1 MAPARIRL
9 LAACLVGYVAAVVL
23 GRLAVL
29 QDTGLA
35 LFWPAAGV
43 AALWMLRGRTAR
55 EVALDGAL
63 LMLTTTA
70 YFAWSIGPL
79 AGLALGVANLGQG
92 LVVRLLHS
100 RIVRRP
106 FLEDQAPGIGTAWDM
121 LRLAAVSVA
130 AGVVGALPG
139 SLAVEASGG
148 AWTWMVPVTWVVRN
162 ACGTFVVAGAVLAVV
177 SARRERP
184 PGQPRLTSEPR
195 RGTGVELGVVLAT
208 TVVAGVLVFSA
219 PAGMPLAFLL
229 IGTSSWVGFRFSP
242 AVGAVHSLVFGSLV
256 VVGTLA
262 GWGPFG
268 AVDDLALR
276 ALVVQSFVAL
286 TTALGLM
293 LALGVAEKAALHARL
308 RASEASATARAEL
321 LDAVTESI
329 TDGICV
335 TDSWGHVVLANSAAA
350 ELAGNDGH
358 GHHVHDPDDP
368 GFLRGDGTR
377 VPPWELPHARALR
390 GERVDAVDVV
400 RVDPVTGLE
409 RILQTTAV
417 PLHHTASPASP
428 DATEG
433 VEAGP
438 LAVVLLHDATRD
450 RAEKRMLENFAG
462 VVAHDLKG
470 PLTGVLSWSEMA
482 REQLDTDDPA
492 AAASARDS
500 LARIHRSA
508 LQMNQLITDLLDYTL
523 TGSAELHVV
532 DHSLDDVVDQVV
544 ADLHTTPGEPPLVEH
559 GPLGHVLADALLTR
573 QLVTNLLGNAVKY
586 VEPGTRPHVT
596 LEAVRQGDQ
605 LQVRVTDNGIGI
617 PSSERGRVFDSFFR
631 ASSTTGAYPGTG
643 LGLAICARAVERHGG
658 TISARE
664 GRGGVGTTM
673 TFTLPA
679 TPGVLPLPPDP
690 DVQEAPR
697 SRRSRCC
704 PRRRRRTPRPERHR
718 RPRTRPPPRPSSRT
732 LRPPLSGRAGPPA
745 RSRHRGARAPR
756 RRSAA
761 RRARTRWPWPPRS
774 GRRW

>member
-9 LAACLVGYVAAVVL
+9 LVGCLVGYLAAVVL

-55 EVALDGAL
+55 EVTLDGAL
-63 LMLTTTA
+63 LMATTAA
-70 YFAWSIGPL
+70 YFAWAVGPL

-92 LVVRLLHS
+92 LVVRLLHA
-100 RIVRRP
+100 RITRRP
-106 FLEDQAPGIGTAWDM
+106 FAGDQVAGIGTAWDM

-130 AGVVGALPG
+130 AGAAGALPG

-148 AWTWMVPVTWVVRN
+148 TFSWMVPVTWVVRN

-177 SARRERP
+177 SARREQHRGRP
-184 PGQPRLTSEPR
+184 QLTSEPR
-195 RGTGVELGVVLAT
+195 RGSGVELAAVLAITVLAGVV
-208 TVVAGVLVFSA
+208 VFSA

-256 VVGTLA
+256 LVCTLL

-286 TTALGLM
+286 TTALVLM

-335 TDSWGHVVLANSAAA
+335 SDSWGHVVLANSAAA

-368 GFLRGDGTR
+368 GFLRPDGTR
-377 VPPWELPHARALR
+377 VPLQDLPHARALR

-409 RILQTTAV
+409 RVLQTTAV
-417 PLHHTASPASP
+417 PLHHTAPPASP

-450 RAEKRMLENFAG
+450 RAEKRILENFAG

-470 PLTGVLSWSEMA
+470 PLTGVLSWSEMG
-482 REQLDTDDPA
+482 REQLARAGDPDA
-492 AAASARDS
+492 VDSARGS
-500 LARIHRSA
+500 LDRIHRSA
-508 LQMNQLITDLLDYTL
+508 VQMNQLITDLLDYTL
-523 TGSAELHVV
+523 AGSAELHLVE
-532 DHSLDDVVDQVV
+532 HSLDDVVDQVV
-544 ADLHTTPGEPPLVEH
+544 ADLHTADGEPPLVEH
-559 GPLGHVLADALLTR
+559 GVLGHVLADALLTR
-573 QLVTNLLGNAVKY
+573 QLITNLLGNAVKY
-586 VEPGTRPHVT
+586 VDPGTRPHVVV
-596 LEAVRQGDQ
+596 EAVRRGDQ
-605 LQVRVTDNGIGI
+605 LQVQVTDNGVGI
-617 PSSERGRVFDSFFR
+617 PSVERGRVFDSFFR
-631 ASSTTGAYPGTG
+631 SSSTTGAYPGTG
-643 LGLAICARAVERHGG
+643 LGLAICARAVQRHGG
-658 TISARE
+658 SISARE
-664 GRGGVGTTM
+664 GRDGVGTTM
-673 TFTLPA
+673 TFVLPA
-679 TPGVLPLPPDP
+679 AATPTVAPAPDDVLVL
-690 DVQEAPR
+690 E
-697 SRRSRCC
+697 
-704 PRRRRRTPRPERHR
+704 E
-718 RPRTRPPPRPSSRT
+718 
-732 LRPPLSGRAGPPA
+732 PPLEALAVEALADQVLADQVLADQVLADQVLAVEVPEPEIAVIEVAPSEEPAPPA
-745 RSRHRGARAPR
+745 
-756 RRSAA
+756 
-761 RRARTRWPWPPRS
+761 PPVATD
-774 GRRW
+774 

>member
-9 LAACLVGYVAAVVL
+9 VLACAVGYLAAVVV

-29 QDTGLA
+29 PDTGLA

-43 AALWMLRGRTAR
+43 AALWMLSGRSAR
-55 EVALDGAL
+55 EVTLDGVL

-70 YFAWSIGPL
+70 YFAWVLGPL
-79 AGLALGVANLGQG
+79 AGLVLGVANLGQG
-92 LVVRLLHS
+92 LVVRLLHA

-106 FLEDQAPGIGTAWDM
+106 FLGDQAPGIGTAWDM

-148 AWTWMVPVTWVVRN
+148 TWTWMVPVTWVVRN

-177 SARRERP
+177 SARREQRP
-184 PGQPRLTSEPR
+184 GRPRLTSEPR
-195 RGTGVELGVVLAT
+195 RGAGIELGAVLAT
-208 TVVAGVLVFSA
+208 TMIAVVLVFSA

-242 AVGAVHSLVFGSLV
+242 AVGAVHSLVFGFLV
-256 VVGTLA
+256 VVCTLA

-268 AVDDLALR
+268 AGADVALR
-276 ALVVQSFVAL
+276 ALVVQLFVAL
-286 TTALGLM
+286 ITALVLM
-293 LALGVAEKAALHARL
+293 LALGVAEKTALHARL

-358 GHHVHDPDDP
+358 GNHVHDPDDP
-368 GFLRGDGTR
+368 GFLRSDGTR
-377 VPPWELPHARALR
+377 VPPQDLPHARALL

-400 RVDPVTGLE
+400 RVDPVTGVE
-409 RILQTTAV
+409 RVLQTTAV

-462 VVAHDLKG
+462 VVAHDLKT

-482 REQLDTDDPA
+482 REQLEQVEDPVA
-492 AAASARDS
+492 VGSALGS
-500 LARIHRSA
+500 LDRIHRSA
-508 LQMNQLITDLLDYTL
+508 VQMNQLITDLLHYTL
-523 TGSAELHVV
+523 AGSAELHVV
-532 DHSLDDVVDQVV
+532 AISLDDVVDRVA
-544 ADLHTTPGEPPLVEH
+544 ADLHTGRGEVPLIEH

-573 QLVTNLLGNAVKY
+573 QLITNLLGNAVKY
-586 VEPGTRPHVT
+586 VDPGTRPHVT
-596 LEAVRQGDQ
+596 VEAVRRGDQ
-605 LQVRVTDNGIGI
+605 LQVRVTDNGVGI

-631 ASSTTGAYPGTG
+631 SSSTTGAYPGTG

-664 GRGGVGTTM
+664 GRDGVGTTM

-679 TPGVLPLPPDP
+679 AAPAVVAPADDGVLLL
-690 DVQEAPR
+690 E
-697 SRRSRCC
+697 
-704 PRRRRRTPRPERHR
+704 E
-718 RPRTRPPPRPSSRT
+718 
-732 LRPPLSGRAGPPA
+732 PPLEDLAVEALADQNLAVETLVGEVLAGGTPLVDTLLVDNRATDTRATDTMVAEPEGSNPA
-745 RSRHRGARAPR
+745 ASPGATA
-756 RRSAA
+756 
-761 RRARTRWPWPPRS
+761 
-774 GRRW
+774 

>member
-9 LAACLVGYVAAVVL
+9 AAACLVGYVAAVLL

-43 AALWMLRGRTAR
+43 AALWMLRGRTTR
-55 EVALDGAL
+55 EVTVDGAL
-63 LMLTTTA
+63 LMVSTTA
-70 YFAWSIGPL
+70 YFAWAVGPV
-79 AGLALGVANLGQG
+79 AGVALGIANLGQG
-92 LVVRLLHS
+92 LVVRLLHA
-100 RIVRRP
+100 RLARRP
-106 FLEDQAPGIGTAWDM
+106 FAADQAPGIGTAWDM

-130 AGVVGALPG
+130 AGVVGAVPG

-148 AWTWMVPVTWVVRN
+148 TWSWMVPVSWVVRN
-162 ACGTFVVAGAVLAVV
+162 ACGTFVVAGAVLAVA
-177 SARRERP
+177 SARHERR
-184 PGQPRLTSEPR
+184 PGQPRLTSEHR
-195 RGTGVELGVVLAT
+195 RGAGLELGVVLAT

-219 PAGMPLAFLL
+219 PAGLPLAFLL

-256 VVGTLA
+256 LVGTLA

-293 LALGVAEKAALHARL
+293 LSLGVAEKAALHSRL
-308 RASEASATARAEL
+308 RSSEASATARAEL

-350 ELAGNDGH
+350 DLAGNDGH

-368 GFLRGDGTR
+368 GFLRSDGTR
-377 VPPWELPHARALR
+377 VPPQDLPHARALR

-417 PLHHTASPASP
+417 PLHHTAPPASY

-482 REQLDTDDPA
+482 REQLEQLDDPA
-492 AAASARDS
+492 AARSARDS

-508 LQMNQLITDLLDYTL
+508 MQMNQLITDLLDYTL
-523 TGSAELHVV
+523 AGSAALHVV
-532 DHSLDDVVDQVV
+532 DQSLDDVVDQVV
-544 ADLHTTPGEPPLVEH
+544 ADLQDTPGETPLVEH
-559 GPLGHVLADALLTR
+559 GQLGHVLADALLTR

-586 VEPGTRPHVT
+586 VDPGTRPHVT
-596 LEAVRQGDQ
+596 LEAVRRGDQ
-605 LQVRVTDNGIGI
+605 LQVRVTDNGVGI
-617 PSSERGRVFDSFFR
+617 PSSERARVFDSFFR
-631 ASSTTGAYPGTG
+631 SSTTTGAYPGTG

-679 TPGVLPLPPDP
+679 APSGPALVPSPEDDVLVLTEPPLEVLAVEALADQAVAVEPEAWPASP
-690 DVQEAPR
+690 APEAPV
-697 SRRSRCC
+697 
-704 PRRRRRTPRPERHR
+704 
-718 RPRTRPPPRPSSRT
+718 
-732 LRPPLSGRAGPPA
+732 
-745 RSRHRGARAPR
+745 APT
-756 RRSAA
+756 A
-761 RRARTRWPWPPRS
+761 TD
-774 GRRW
+774 

>member
-9 LAACLVGYVAAVVL
+9 LVVCLVGYVAAVVL

-43 AALWMLRGRTAR
+43 AALWVLRGRSSR
-55 EVALDGAL
+55 EVRLDGVL

-70 YFAWSIGPL
+70 YFAWVVGPL

-92 LVVRLLHS
+92 LVVRLLHA

-106 FLEDQAPGIGTAWDM
+106 FLGDQAPGIGTAWDM

-148 AWTWMVPVTWVVRN
+148 TWTWMVPVTWVVRN

-177 SARRERP
+177 SARREQR

-195 RGTGVELGVVLAT
+195 RGAGVELGAVLAT
-208 TVVAGVLVFSA
+208 TVLAGVLVFSA

-229 IGTSSWVGFRFSP
+229 IATSSWVGFRFSP

-256 VVGTLA
+256 LVCTLA

-286 TTALGLM
+286 TTALVLM

-308 RASEASATARAEL
+308 RASEAGATARAEL
-321 LDAVTESI
+321 LDAVTQSI

-368 GFLRGDGTR
+368 GFLRSDGTR
-377 VPPWELPHARALR
+377 VPPQDLPHARALR

-409 RILQTTAV
+409 RVLQTTAV
-417 PLHHTASPASP
+417 PLHHSAPPTSP

-482 REQLDTDDPA
+482 LEQLEQLDDPA
-492 AAASARDS
+492 AAGSARSS
-500 LARIHRSA
+500 LDRIHRSA
-508 LQMNQLITDLLDYTL
+508 VQMNQLITDLLDYTL
-523 TGSAELHVV
+523 AGSAELHVV
-532 DHSLDDVVDQVV
+532 DQSLDDVVDQVV
-544 ADLHTTPGEPPLVEH
+544 ADLHTVEDEPPRVEH
-559 GPLGHVLADALLTR
+559 GPLGHVLADGLLIR

-586 VEPGTRPHVT
+586 VDPGTRPHVT
-596 LEAVRQGDQ
+596 LEAVRRGDQ
-605 LQVRVTDNGIGI
+605 LQVRVTDNGVGI

-631 ASSTTGAYPGTG
+631 SASTTGAYPGTG

-664 GRGGVGTTM
+664 GRDGVGTTM
-673 TFTLPA
+673 IFTLPA
-679 TPGVLPLPPDP
+679 ATV
-690 DVQEAPR
+690 VQEETAVREVPQAPE
-697 SRRSRCC
+697 
-704 PRRRRRTPRPERHR
+704 PAPEQI
-718 RPRTRPPPRPSSRT
+718 PPPSSGT
-732 LRPPLSGRAGPPA
+732 VSGAA
-745 RSRHRGARAPR
+745 AAPEDPTA
-756 RRSAA
+756 SV
-761 RRARTRWPWPPRS
+761 ART
-774 GRRW
+774 

>member
-1 MAPARIRL
+1 MTPARIRVVV
-9 LAACLVGYVAAVVL
+9 AWVGCYLVAVVL

-43 AALWMLRGRTAR
+43 AALWMLRGRSAR
-55 EVALDGAL
+55 EVTLDGVL
-63 LMLTTTA
+63 LMVTTTA
-70 YFAWSIGPL
+70 YFAWLLGPL
-79 AGLALGVANLGQG
+79 SGLALGVANLGQG
-92 LVVRLLHS
+92 LVVRLLHA
-100 RIVRRP
+100 RLRRSP
-106 FLEDQAPGIGTAWDM
+106 FLQDQAPGIRTAWDM
-121 LRLAAVSVA
+121 IRFGVVATAAAVA
-130 AGVVGALPG
+130 GALPG
-139 SLAVEASGG
+139 SLAVETSGG
-148 AWTWMVPVTWVVRN
+148 TWTWLVPVTWVVRN

-177 SARRERP
+177 STRQDRR
-184 PGQPRLTSEPR
+184 PGQPRLTSETR
-195 RGTGVELGVVLAT
+195 SGAGVELGAMLAITVL
-208 TVVAGVLVFSA
+208 AGVLVFSA
-219 PAGMPLAFLL
+219 PAGMPLGFLL
-229 IGTSSWVGFRFSP
+229 IAISGWVGFRFSP
-242 AVGAVHSLVFGSLV
+242 AVGAAHCLVFGSLV
-256 VVGTLA
+256 LVCTLA

-268 AVDDLALR
+268 AVEDLAQR
-276 ALVVQSFVAL
+276 ALVVQAYVAL
-286 TTALGLM
+286 TTALVLM
-293 LALGVAEKAALHARL
+293 LSLGVAEKAALHARL

-350 ELAGNDGH
+350 DLAGHDGH

-368 GFLRGDGTR
+368 GFLRADGTR
-377 VPPWELPHARALR
+377 VPPQDLPHARALR

-417 PLHHTASPASP
+417 PLHHSAAPASP
-428 DATEG
+428 EATEG

-482 REQLDTDDPA
+482 REQLETDDPGA
-492 AAASARDS
+492 AGSARAS
-500 LARIHRSA
+500 LDRIHRSA
-508 LQMNQLITDLLDYTL
+508 VQMNQLITDLLDYTL
-523 TGSAELHVV
+523 AGSAELHVV

-544 ADLHTTPGEPPLVEH
+544 ADLHTTGDEPPLVEH

-596 LEAVRQGDQ
+596 LEAVRRGDQ
-605 LQVRVTDNGIGI
+605 LQVRVTDNGVGI
-617 PSSERGRVFDSFFR
+617 PRSERARVFDSFFR
-631 ASSTTGAYPGTG
+631 SSSTTGAYPGTG

-679 TPGVLPLPPDP
+679 SLEVLPERPAAKVPIHEAPEVLPPPPSDSATRAAPAPEDP
-690 DVQEAPR
+690 TA
-697 SRRSRCC
+697 
-704 PRRRRRTPRPERHR
+704 
-718 RPRTRPPPRPSSRT
+718 
-732 LRPPLSGRAGPPA
+732 
-745 RSRHRGARAPR
+745 
-756 RRSAA
+756 SAA
-761 RRARTRWPWPPRS
+761 LA
-774 GRRW
+774 